1 MNGTV
6 LHSNS
11 KNSKMH
17 SFSVREKEVGD
28 DCSETIL
35 DRLEEEADS
44 LSLNG
49 LDRRG
54 LEAGQLKLHG
64 ALELVQQ
71 LLQ

>member
-1 MNGTV
+1 
-6 LHSNS
+6 
-11 KNSKMH
+11 MH
-17 SFSVREKEVGD
+17 SFSVREKRVSD
-28 DCSETIL
+28 DCSETEV
-35 DRLEEEADS
+35 DRLQGEANT

-49 LDRRG
+49 LDRGG